1 MKSLLNSPG
10 LDASRHEEVDGNKMQ
25 SERQKMPSVG
35 NEAPWT
41 GLGRPSNG
49 LQRPEKKREKE
60 EAVEKNAVI
69 GFSSKEL
76 GRGSVR
82 VMEGQ
87 RRGG

>member
-1 MKSLLNSPG
+1 
-10 LDASRHEEVDGNKMQ
+10 MQ

-35 NEAPWT
+35 SEAPWT
-41 GLGRPSNG
+41 GLRRPSNG
-49 LQRPEKKREKE
+49 LRRTEKKRGKE

-69 GFSSKEL
+69 GVSSKEL

-87 RRGG
+87 RRRG